1 MALQALTS
9 RAVIGDFYR
18 RLEENTGATWVGPTS
33 MLFQS
38 NQPIEEYAWLGMSPK
53 MREWVGGRLAKGLKE
68 TTIRIPN
75 KWFEATLE
83 VYLDD
88 LRRDKSGQLRIRIAE
103 LARRTQTH
111 WAQLLNTLILN
122 GQTALAYDGQ
132 AFFST
137 THAEDDSGTQSNHIQ
152 VNVSDA
158 NAPTAAEMETA
169 ILRAVTQIMAIKDNT
184 GEPMNEDAN
193 SFLVMVPTSM
203 MAAAAASLRN
213 PVIVD
218 TNGSR
223 TNTITNL
230 GGFSFEL
237 AINPRLTATDEFYVF
252 RSDSMVR
259 AFIRQEEQAVRID
272 AVAEGSEEEFK
283 NRRHLYGVTA
293 IRNVGYGMWQEAVL
307 VELT

>member
-18 RLEENTGATWVGPTS
+18 RLEENSGATWVGPTS

-122 GQTALAYDGQ
+122 GQSALAYDGQ

-152 VNVSDA
+152 VNVADP
-158 NAPTAAEMETA
+158 NAPSASEMETA

-184 GEPMNEDAN
+184 GEPMNEDAS

-203 MAAAAASLRN
+203 MASAAAALRN

-223 TNTITNL
+223 TNTLTNL

-259 AFIRQEEQAVRID
+259 AFIRQEEQAVRMD